1 MKREDKIFYGTW
13 AVVGI
18 ISFLLLIN
26 SYNQTPDEYTAK
38 PIIIEGVPSNAD
50 RAEDIKAITVSY
62 DNIIYGKNVSFLS
75 VKVNDENSFKIK
87 KFDQIKFSI
96 DNKKIGTTV
105 YRDEVVIS
113 IRGVVYSDLPLV
125 YDYREELFI
134 QPKEAS
140 NWYDSQATTFS
151 ISDNPP
157 WVLNVKTSKVNTVV
171 ALFVA
176 GIMGGVIGF
185 IAGLVAVIINRIWE
199 YSITRIKIEK
209 TGIS

>member
-1 MKREDKIFYGTW
+1 LKREDKIFYGTW
-13 AVVGI
+13 AVIGI

-26 SYNQTPDEYTAK
+26 SYNQTPDEYIAK
-38 PIIIEGVPSNAD
+38 PIILEGVPSNAD
-50 RAEDIKAITVSY
+50 RAEDIRAITVFY

-75 VKVNDENSFKIK
+75 VKVNDKNSFKVK
-87 KFDQIKFSI
+87 KFDQIKFSV

-113 IRGVVYSDLPLV
+113 IRGVVYSDLPLA
-125 YDYREELFI
+125 YEYREELFI
-134 QPKEAS
+134 QPKEAN
-140 NWYDSQATTFS
+140 NWYDSQATVFS

-157 WVLNVKTSKVNTVV
+157 WVLNVKTSKVNTAV

-199 YSITRIKIEK
+199 YLITRIKIEK
-209 TGIS
+209 IGIS